1 MDILDI
7 LMAMSSS
14 GAKEARQAAA
24 AANEAAEAA
33 TDAALAA
40 NSAADAAEQVI
51 ADIYHDKQLI
61 WSVDETD
68 NHVVLTYYE
77 EETEE

>member
-7 LMAMSSS
+7 VMAMSGN
-14 GAKEARQAAA
+14 GAKEARQAAE
-24 AANEAAEAA
+24 AANAAAEAA
-33 TDAALAA
+33 EEA
-40 NSAADAAEQVI
+40 I
-51 ADIYHDKQLI
+51 ADIYHDKQLM

-68 NHVVLTYYE
+68 SHVVLTYYA

>member
-7 LMAMSSS
+7 IIAMSSA
-14 GAKEARQAAA
+14 GAKEARQAAS

-33 TDAALAA
+33 
-40 NSAADAAEQVI
+40 NSAASAAEQAI

-61 WSVDETD
+61 WSVDDTD